1 MIQFQCG
8 RPELGSPISAYNDI
22 IKYVE
27 ENDLKDRVKIF
38 SYISDEDRNCLFYN
52 TSLFVTTSLQEGFG
66 RTPVEA
72 ALCEVPVI
80 STRET
85 ALPEATM
92 NEVFYYEDALSS
104 EELANKILE
113 VLENMPDKETL
124 ERISKK
130 FEKAYSEEEI
140 ANEYLE
146 VINKC
151 LKRKE

>member
-1 MIQFQCG
+1 
-8 RPELGSPISAYNDI
+8 
-22 IKYVE
+22 
-27 ENDLKDRVKIF
+27 
-38 SYISDEDRNCLFYN
+38 
-52 TSLFVTTSLQEGFG
+52 
-66 RTPVEA
+66 
-72 ALCEVPVI
+72 
-80 STRET
+80 
-85 ALPEATM
+85 M